1 MIAFMLNNDSTL
13 PQEEIKKLD
22 EKKSL
27 GLNMENLDIG
37 IDLDI

>member
-1 MIAFMLNNDSTL
+1 MIAFKLNNDSTL

-22 EKKSL
+22 EKSL

-37 IDLDI
+37 I